1 MWINVILSFLLT
13 IGITWLL
20 WAILREWVCNNRG
33 LSKKEIKEKA
43 NKTGFFYFFPIVCFF
58 VCAFWFVPQ
67 VIFGGI
73 VRAVVESQQYN
84 CDNTFTEDGNKLIDK
99 QCQYFQD
106 VLNGKY
112 TEYESKI
119 DIQSYLDD

>member
-20 WAILREWVCNNRG
+20 WAILREWVCSNRG
-33 LSKKEIKEKA
+33 ISKKEFKEKA
-43 NKTGFFYFFPIVCFF
+43 DKTGFFIFFPMVCFL
-58 VCAFWFVPQ
+58 VCVFWLVPQ
-67 VIFGGI
+67 VIVGSI
-73 VRAVVESQQYN
+73 VREVVNSQQYN
-84 CDNTFTEDGNKLIDK
+84 CDNTYTKDGDELTDK

-112 TEYESKI
+112 TDYESKI